1 MPPRSPNY
9 PPLATTSGHLLARA
23 RLGDTNALGRL
34 LHRYLPRLQRIAH
47 GRLPRWVR
55 TAADTADIV
64 HDAIARTLA
73 RFGSLDLPEPAAF
86 AAYLTE
92 SVRNRIRDE
101 HRRFAR
107 RGMAADATVIDSAP
121 SPLDQQIARDVESRY
136 LTALARL
143 APLDQYLFVGH
154 VELDYNHD
162 QLGHMTGRTRNAARM
177 ALQRAMARLAKEM
190 QQA

>member
-1 MPPRSPNY
+1 MPHREPTH
-9 PPLATTSGHLLARA
+9 PPPATTSGQLLARA

-47 GRLPRWVR
+47 ARLPRWVR

-64 HDAIARTLA
+64 HDAVARTLA
-73 RFGSLDLPEPAAF
+73 RFRSLDLPEPAAF

-107 RGMAADATVIDSAP
+107 RAAHTQAAMMEPGP
-121 SPLDQQIARDVESRY
+121 SPLDQQIARDLESRY
-136 LTALARL
+136 ITALARL
-143 APLDQYLFVGH
+143 APLDQYLIVGH

>member
-1 MPPRSPNY
+1 MPSREPTH
-9 PPLATTSGHLLARA
+9 PPMATTSGHLLAQA

-34 LHRYLPRLQRIAH
+34 LHRYLPRLHRIAH
-47 GRLPRWVR
+47 RQLPRWVR
-55 TAADTADIV
+55 SAADTADVV
-64 HDAIARTLA
+64 HDAVARMLA
-73 RFGSLDLPEPAAF
+73 RFRALDLAEPAAF
-86 AAYLTE
+86 AAYLSE

-107 RGMAADATVIDSAP
+107 RGTHAHVDPIDPAP
-121 SPLDQQIARDVESRY
+121 SALDQQIARDLETRY
-136 LTALARL
+136 LAALARL
-143 APLDQYLFVGH
+143 APQDQYLIVGH

-190 QQA
+190 QRT